1 MLLRRL
7 RIHLQCRRPRFDSW
21 VTQIPWRRDRLP
33 TPVFLGFPG
42 DSEGKESACKVGDLG
57 SIPGLGR
64 SSRGGHGNPLR
75 ILAWRISMDRG
86 AWQAMGSQRVGHD
99 QATFTLPRIAS
110 QINLA
115 VSYCYSLSH
124 KCVLILLHV
133 THHIICIFLSHCIS
147 GN

>member
-7 RIHLQCRRPRFDSW
+7 RIHLQCRRPQFDSW

-42 DSEGKESACKVGDLG
+42 DSEDKESACKAGDLG

-86 AWQAMGSQRVGHD
+86 AWQAMGPQRVNM
-99 QATFTLPRIAS
+99 TKRLS
-110 QINLA
+110 LCLELLA
-115 VSYCYSLSH
+115 KS
-124 KCVLILLHV
+124 IWQF
-133 THHIICIFLSHCIS
+133 HIIIHFHI
-147 GN
+147 NVY